1 MEAYSRM
8 PRGPGLTLLDD
19 KENSTPNKMKTSR
32 SNGRFESAQAPKTT
46 NTNGMDHD
54 KFIELGAKS
63 WEWLARNL
71 QLASQDPNPGKAA
84 ESALIS
90 VEEKNLA
97 KFFVALVD
105 LIAAPSQN
113 ECVHQLAGLHM
124 KNLLIANVGALQTKK
139 HDKWRAI
146 FPITRMA
153 IKSNLLNAIRSL
165 CSEIAAIEI
174 QDKEWP
180 EFILIM
186 MENVTREGGD
196 GIKISSLDCI
206 SMMYW
211 RIKELMGEI
220 PPEVTDLMLTTIV
233 DGMRSNRPDPIHYAA
248 TRALGNLLSFTRK
261 NMENPAERDVI
272 TSTRQRKKRS
282 WMSRNGSWCPA
293 GRIPLNRGIVS
304 LYFLARDWAWHVSVF
319 YFAFF
324 ILTFCSLI

>member
-32 SNGRFESAQAPKTT
+32 SNVRFESAQDPKTT
-46 NTNGMDHD
+46 NTNGTDHD
-54 KFIELGAKS
+54 KFIELGTKS
-63 WEWLARNL
+63 REWLARNL
-71 QLASQDPNPGKAA
+71 QLASQDPNPVVRKAA

-90 VEEKNLA
+90 AEEKNLA

-113 ECVHQLAGLHM
+113 ECVRQLAGLHM
-124 KNLLIANVGALQTKK
+124 KNLLVANVGALQTKK

-153 IKSNLLNAIRSL
+153 IKSNLLNAIRSPVCGTRNTAVL
-165 CSEIAAIEI
+165 VCSEIAAIEI

-180 EFILIM
+180 EFLSIM

-196 GIKISSLDCI
+196 GIKISSLHCI
-206 SMMYW
+206 RKMY
-211 RIKELMGEI
+211 RRTEELMGEI

-233 DGMRSNRPDPIHYAA
+233 DGMRSNRPDPIRYALC
-248 TRALGNLLSFTRK
+248 RHEGVGELALVESSFH
-261 NMENPAERDVI
+261 
-272 TSTRQRKKRS
+272 
-282 WMSRNGSWCPA
+282 A
-293 GRIPLNRGIVS
+293 GCTAD
-304 LYFLARDWAWHVSVF
+304 FLADCLW
-319 YFAFF
+319 
-324 ILTFCSLI
+324 